1 VGTLCNYARAL
12 GGALK
17 RARTYLGA
25 AFAAAVLPAA
35 PSATVADALSAK
47 PRARCADAT
56 LAPTP
61 QDGDAVAR
69 ATLCVLNV
77 ERAHH
82 HLRALHANAALAQ
95 VARGQS
101 GDMVRGNYFADHS
114 LTGRTPLE
122 RIVPALEPARV
133 ARSGQNIGCGSGE
146 ASTAAGM
153 VRAWMHSP
161 PHRRIILTA
170 VYTQA
175 GVGVAPTLPAVLGLG
190 TSGGTYTLDVTALA

>member
-1 VGTLCNYARAL
+1 MLVRLHILFLAPSQRVEGRKGIILIVPQIVSNVRKTSSLHPCPDSTTQNSNNPDGTAWGSNPYYYDTIQLAALDGTDVGSE
-12 GGALK
+12 GALH
-17 RARTYLGA
+17 YL
-25 AFAAAVLPAA
+25 
-35 PSATVADALSAK
+35 
-47 PRARCADAT
+47 
-56 LAPTP
+56 
-61 QDGDAVAR
+61 
-69 ATLCVLNV
+69 
-77 ERAHH
+77 
-82 HLRALHANAALAQ
+82 

-175 GVGVAPTLPAVLGLG
+175 GVGVAPSLPAVLGLG